1 MPGNTSYTLTVL
13 LNERISVSE
22 YDIYGIGNALVDT
35 EIEVTD
41 SDLET
46 FGIEKGFMTLVD
58 EARQFELMDL
68 LKDHLVAS
76 RRASGG
82 SACNTIIAASYFGA
96 KTFYSCKLAD
106 DENGKFY
113 LDDLKRAG
121 VDYLPQF
128 AQHEGTSGK
137 CLVMVTPDAERT
149 MNTYLGISEKISEE
163 QLHAPAISNSKYIY
177 VEGYLSSSETARKA
191 VAKLR
196 SQAKQAGVKTA
207 LTFSDPA
214 MVNYFREPLAEMIG
228 DGVDLLFCNEEEA
241 IGYTNTNNLSEAIEA
256 LKSIATAFAI
266 TRGANGALVFDGETL
281 SEIAP
286 NKTSPVDTNGAGDL
300 FAGAFLYAITQG
312 RNFVDAGNLASLAS
326 ATLVGQ
332 FGPRLRADQ
341 YADIRTKILGQ

>member
-1 MPGNTSYTLTVL
+1 M
-13 LNERISVSE
+13 SE

-41 SDLET
+41 SDLEASK
-46 FGIEKGFMTLVD
+46 IEKGFMTLVD
-58 EARQFELMDL
+58 EARQTELMDL

-96 KTFYSCKLAD
+96 KTFYSCKLAND
-106 DENGKFY
+106 DNGTFY
-113 LDDLKRAG
+113 LNDLNRAG
-121 VDYLPQF
+121 VDYLPEF
-128 AQHEGTSGK
+128 AKHEGTSGK

-149 MNTYLGISEKISEE
+149 MNTYLGISETIGKE
-163 QLHAPAISNSKYIY
+163 QLHLPTIEKSQYIY
-177 VEGYLSSSETARKA
+177 IEGYLSSSETALEA

-196 SQAKQAGVKTA
+196 AHAKQAGVKTA

-214 MVNYFREPLAEMIG
+214 MVNYFREPLTEIIG

-241 IGYTNTNNLSEAIEA
+241 LGYTNTNTLSDAVKALSE
-256 LKSIATAFAI
+256 IAQTFAI
-266 TRGANGALVFDGETL
+266 TRGAQGALVFDGETL

-286 NKTSPVDTNGAGDL
+286 NEVTPVDTNGAGDL

-312 RNFVDAGNLASLAS
+312 HNFVDAGRLASLAS
-326 ATLVGQ
+326 SILVGQ

-341 YADIRTKILGQ
+341 YADIRAKILGH